1 MQTVSWLEPQSLR
14 PVVIFHLVHVHRYNT
29 AEIFPH
35 WAVQRK
41 ASRLGIKSRT
51 GEPLLV
57 AWHFICLLR
66 REENPF
72 LFFFSFYDFIILFLS
87 VAKRGKSLFI
97 PFCFLLFY
105 DFLMILLLSIATR
118 GKKHLLGEQLCA
130 AEGSQHAQGTN
141 RDPQAPRY
149 VSLAQRCEQGAG
161 TWPSQPISVDIKA
174 CRILKHNKKDSP

>member
-57 AWHFICLLR
+57 AWHFICLLQ

-72 LFFFSFYDFIILFLS
+72 LFFFSFYYFIILFLS

-97 PFCFLLFY
+97 PLCFLLFY
-105 DFLMILLLSIATR
+105 DFLMILLLSIATK
-118 GKKHLLGEQLCA
+118 GKRISWESSCVLRRAHSTPK
-130 AEGSQHAQGTN
+130 AQTE

-149 VSLAQRCEQGAG
+149 VSLAQRWEQGGWHFALPAYFS
-161 TWPSQPISVDIKA
+161 WHKSLQNSEA
-174 CRILKHNKKDSP
+174 Q

>member
-29 AEIFPH
+29 AKIFPH
-35 WAVQRK
+35 WVVQRK

-57 AWHFICLLR
+57 AWHFISLLQ

-72 LFFFSFYDFIILFLS
+72 LFFFSFYDFMIYFIILFLS

-97 PFCFLLFY
+97 PFRFLLFY
-105 DFLMILLLSIATR
+105 DFFNDFIALR
-118 GKKHLLGEQLCA
+118 CNERKKHLLGEQLCA

-141 RDPQAPRY
+141 RKRPTSS
-149 VSLAQRCEQGAG
+149 SLHLPG
-161 TWPSQPISVDIKA
+161 TALRARGLALCPPSLFQ
-174 CRILKHNKKDSP
+174 LT